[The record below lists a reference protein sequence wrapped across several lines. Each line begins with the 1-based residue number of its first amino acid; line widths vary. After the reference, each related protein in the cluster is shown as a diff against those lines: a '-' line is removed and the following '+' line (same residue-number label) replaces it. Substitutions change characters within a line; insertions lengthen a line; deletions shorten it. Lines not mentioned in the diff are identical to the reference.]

1 LGTIGHEMSFI
12 VGYPES
18 AIRGF
23 FRAQGQ
29 RDRTSIFALISDRDK
44 GFDCIIHRRIESNL
58 FSAAVL
64 PLIAT
69 SYQLIQH
76 A

>member
-1 LGTIGHEMSFI
+1 LILAALRRA
-12 VGYPES
+12 
-18 AIRGF
+18 AIL
-23 FRAQGQ
+23 
-29 RDRTSIFALISDRDK
+29 ALISDRDR
-44 GFDCIIHRRIESNL
+44 GFNCNIRRRISSNL
-58 FSAAVL
+58 FSAEAL

>member
-1 LGTIGHEMSFI
+1 LQQPSYFPVLPAFH
-12 VGYPES
+12 
-18 AIRGF
+18 
-23 FRAQGQ
+23 RA
-29 RDRTSIFALISDRDK
+29 SIFALTSDRDK
-44 GFDCIIHRRIESNL
+44 GFDCNIRRRIASNL

>member
-1 LGTIGHEMSFI
+1 MAGNFPLLPAFR
-12 VGYPES
+12 S
-18 AIRGF
+18 AW
-23 FRAQGQ
+23 
-29 RDRTSIFALISDRDK
+29 IFALISARDK
-44 GFDCIIHRRIESNL
+44 GFECNIRRRIASNL
-58 FSAAVL
+58 FSPAAL